1 MWLLIWT
8 IIFLSVALS
17 PAAQQIKALV
27 ESITNVQTPVVTTS
41 TDTTAPAPV
50 VVLPSV
56 PSNSSVSQVQGVS
69 LPQTNT
75 TINPAQLVAVRSAT
89 DTPQQQQLV
98 AVRSATETAQQQQ
111 LVQTE
116 DGSIYGVSNV
126 SQPKFFSQPVPTIV
140 SNTSN
145 VSVASPLAPA
155 AVQTV
160 SHHLAAEEQ
169 PADGSY
175 ILIVNTSGEKEQ
187 GKVYDFG
194 GNLRGDVIEEITE
207 PDGTT
212 KRLVKVLQ
220 LPQVIENKEGQTLPG
235 IPFGD
240 QLMCNYCNYTSP
252 KRYLLSRHM
261 KSHSEDRP
269 HKCNICS
276 RGFKSLASLHNH
288 INVHMGVKP
297 HKCKSCDSEFTTS
310 GELIR
315 HIR

>member
-1 MWLLIWT
+1 MAIR
-8 IIFLSVALS
+8 SG
-17 PAAQQIKALV
+17 
-27 ESITNVQTPVVTTS
+27 
-41 TDTTAPAPV
+41 TDNT
-50 VVLPSV
+50 
-56 PSNSSVSQVQGVS
+56 GV
-69 LPQTNT
+69 
-75 TINPAQLVAVRSAT
+75 NPAQLTSVLSAT
-89 DTPQQQQLV
+89 NTAQPQQLIQ
-98 AVRSATETAQQQQ
+98 A
-111 LVQTE
+111 E
-116 DGSIYGVSNV
+116 DGTIYSVTNG
-126 SQPKFFSQPVPTIV
+126 SQSVLLPQPVPTVV
-140 SNTSN
+140 SNA
-145 VSVASPLAPA
+145 SVVTAPLKPA
-155 AVQTV
+155 ARQII
-160 SHHLAAEEQ
+160 SHPLSAEEQ

-175 ILIVNTSGEKEQ
+175 ILIVNASGEKEQ

-220 LPQVIENKEGQTLPG
+220 LPGPPANTEYKDKQALPV

-252 KRYLLSRHM
+252 KKYLLSRHM
-261 KSHSEDRP
+261 KCHSEDRP

>member
-1 MWLLIWT
+1 MNLKLILL
-8 IIFLSVALS
+8 SDALS

-27 ESITNVQTPVVTTS
+27 ESLSSAQTPVATS
-41 TDTTAPAPV
+41 IVTTAPAPV

-56 PSNSSVSQVQGVS
+56 PSNTSSVGQIQAVP
-69 LPQTNT
+69 LPQTNVSV
-75 TINPAQLVAVRSAT
+75 NPAQLVAVRNAT
-89 DTPQQQQLV
+89 DNTQPQLV
-98 AVRSATETAQQQQ
+98 A
-111 LVQTE
+111 VQTE
-116 DGSIYGVSNV
+116 DGSIYGVTNV
-126 SQPKFFSQPVPTIV
+126 SQPAVLTQPVPTIA
-140 SNTSN
+140 SNIPN
-145 VSVASPLAPA
+145 VTVTAPLNPP

-160 SHHLAAEEQ
+160 TPSLATGEL
-169 PADGSY
+169 PVDGNY
-175 ILIVNTSGEKEQ
+175 ILIVNASGEKDQ
-187 GKVYDFG
+187 GRVYDFG
-194 GNLRGDVIEEITE
+194 GNLRGEVVEEIME

-212 KRLVKVLQ
+212 KRLVKVVQ
-220 LPQVIENKEGQTLPG
+220 LPQITQNRQSQSPPG

-240 QLMCNYCNYTSP
+240 QLMCTYCNYTSP

-269 HKCNICS
+269 HKCTICS

-297 HKCKSCDSEFTTS
+297 HKCKSCESEFTTS